1 MKIVLDVAKKD
12 GVLLKR
18 DGTEISRYSFKNL
31 LKDGFTFEE
40 FQKDIENFNSTL
52 AQHEDFDDMKK
63 LGELVKLHKW

>member
-31 LKDGFTFEE
+31 LKDDFTFEE
-40 FQKDIENFNSTL
+40 FQKDIENFNNTL
-52 AQHEDFDDMKK
+52 AQHEDFDDIKK

>member
-1 MKIVLDVAKKD
+1 MKIVLDEAKKD
-12 GVLLKR
+12 AVLLKR

-40 FQKDIENFNSTL
+40 FQKDIEDFNSTL
-52 AQHEDFDDMKK
+52 AQHEDFDDMKQ